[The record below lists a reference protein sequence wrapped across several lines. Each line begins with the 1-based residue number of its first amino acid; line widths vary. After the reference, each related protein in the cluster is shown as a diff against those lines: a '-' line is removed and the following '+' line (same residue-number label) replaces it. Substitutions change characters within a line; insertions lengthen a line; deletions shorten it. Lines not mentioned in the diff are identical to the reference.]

1 MKRVMCP
8 KCDNFI
14 TFDETKY
21 SEGQSLV
28 FVCDKCQKQF
38 RIRIGKSPL
47 RELRKNENPEA
58 DMNQSDFGNIVVVEN
73 VFGYKQVIT
82 LQEGDNIIGRKSKG
96 TVINCPIET
105 SDPSMD
111 RIHCIIHVKK
121 DKNGSLIYTLRDA
134 PSITGTFYMNSI
146 LGDKD
151 RVRMEDGAI
160 ITIGATTLI
169 LSMPEEQKKTGL

>member
-28 FVCDKCQKQF
+28 FVCDKGQKQF
-38 RIRIGKSPL
+38 RNRIGKTSL

-82 LQEGDNIIGRKSKG
+82 LQEGDNIICRKSKG

-111 RIHCIIHVKK
+111 RIHCIIH
-121 DKNGSLIYTLRDA
+121 G
-134 PSITGTFYMNSI
+134 
-146 LGDKD
+146 
-151 RVRMEDGAI
+151 
-160 ITIGATTLI
+160 
-169 LSMPEEQKKTGL
+169 